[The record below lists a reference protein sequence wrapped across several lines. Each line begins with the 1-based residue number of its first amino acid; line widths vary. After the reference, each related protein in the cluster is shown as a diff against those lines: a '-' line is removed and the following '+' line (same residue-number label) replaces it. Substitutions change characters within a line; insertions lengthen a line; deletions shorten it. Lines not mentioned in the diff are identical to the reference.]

1 MQKRWAAAIQRMK
14 RIGGLAVDLSGRGKF
29 LANNAMAA
37 GTFGA
42 GVAPTTATTAVWLKR
57 WAMHAVWRGGHNAL
71 PNLLFSA
78 QYLPWRADP
87 VGHLAVRAWFFI
99 GETIATGTWES
110 ADLVLTWKGSQWGPR
125 AAARQSLE
133 LCGIKGS
140 IKRRP

>member
-1 MQKRWAAAIQRMK
+1 MKSCVIGSNMVMQEQLRQRPSVLALPVAQAFKDLGVAQGLGVEGRVIEQNRWAAAIQRMK

-78 QYLPWRADP
+78 Q
-87 VGHLAVRAWFFI
+87 
-99 GETIATGTWES
+99 
-110 ADLVLTWKGSQWGPR
+110 
-125 AAARQSLE
+125 
-133 LCGIKGS
+133 
-140 IKRRP
+140 